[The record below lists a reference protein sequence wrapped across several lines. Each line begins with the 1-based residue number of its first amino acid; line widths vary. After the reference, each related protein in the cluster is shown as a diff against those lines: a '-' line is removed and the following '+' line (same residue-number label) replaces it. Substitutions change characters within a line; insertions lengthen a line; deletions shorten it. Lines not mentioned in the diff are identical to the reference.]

1 MVWSDNNTIQDRT
14 IYEDVIFAKMLKES
28 NLMSELDFKTYDDL
42 FQNMANFLHRPD
54 CNCLLM

>member
-28 NLMSELDFKTYDDL
+28 NLMSELDFKTYVDL
-42 FQNMANFLHRPD
+42 FQNMAQFFTYTQI
-54 CNCLLM
+54 